1 MIRFEQVSKK
11 YSERT
16 YALQGVDLHIEKGEF
31 FVLIGPS
38 GSGKTTMLKMVNR
51 LIEPTSGE
59 IFLNNKSIRDYNI
72 HELRCNIGYVLQSI
86 ALFPHMTI
94 EKNIS
99 IVPELRGWSA
109 KAIHI
114 RVNELLEMVGLDPLT
129 YRNRR
134 PAELSGGQQQRV
146 GVVRALAAN
155 PDIVL
160 MDEPFSA
167 LDPISRDQLQQDL
180 VVLKKTISKTI
191 LFVTH
196 DIQEAVLLGDR
207 ICLMQAGNV
216 VQVGSAKELIENPV
230 TSFVKEFVG
239 SNLDNGC
246 REEGLNK

>member
-1 MIRFEQVSKK
+1 MIRFEQVSKQ
-11 YSERT
+11 YSENT
-16 YALQGVDLHIEKGEF
+16 YALQGIDLQIEKGEF

-38 GSGKTTMLKMVNR
+38 GSGKTTLMKMVNR
-51 LIEPTSGE
+51 LIEPTSGTIILDE
-59 IFLNNKSIRDYNI
+59 KPIRDYNI

-86 ALFPHMTI
+86 ALFPHMTV
-94 EKNIS
+94 EQNIS

-109 KAIHI
+109 KAIRI
-114 RVNELLEMVGLDPLT
+114 RVNELLEMVGLDPFT

-167 LDPISRDQLQQDL
+167 LDPISREQLQQDL

-207 ICLMQAGNV
+207 VCLMKEGV
-216 VQVGSAKELIENPV
+216 IIQVGSSKELIQNPA
-230 TSFVKEFVG
+230 TNFVKEFVG
-239 SNLDNGC
+239 SAYGNSH
-246 REEGLNK
+246 K

>member
-1 MIRFEQVSKK
+1 MIRFEQVSKQ
-11 YSERT
+11 YSENT
-16 YALQGVDLHIEKGEF
+16 YALQGIDLQIEKGEF

-38 GSGKTTMLKMVNR
+38 GSGKTTLMKMVNR
-51 LIEPTSGE
+51 LIEPTSGTIILDE
-59 IFLNNKSIRDYNI
+59 KPIRDYNI

-86 ALFPHMTI
+86 ALFPHMTV
-94 EKNIS
+94 EQNIS
-99 IVPELRGWSA
+99 IVPELRGWNA
-109 KAIHI
+109 KAIGI
-114 RVNELLEMVGLDPLT
+114 RVNELLEMVGLDPYT

-167 LDPISRDQLQQDL
+167 LDPISREQLQQDL

-207 ICLMQAGNV
+207 VCLMKEGV
-216 VQVGSAKELIENPV
+216 IIQVGSSKDLIQNPA
-230 TSFVKEFVG
+230 TNFVKEFFG
-239 SNLDNGC
+239 SAYGNSH
-246 REEGLNK
+246 K

>member
-1 MIRFEQVSKK
+1 MIRFEQVSKQ
-11 YSERT
+11 YSEKT
-16 YALQGVDLHIEKGEF
+16 YALQGIDLQIEKGEF

-38 GSGKTTMLKMVNR
+38 GSGKTTLLKMVNR
-51 LIEPTSGE
+51 LIEPTSGTIILDE
-59 IFLNNKSIRDYNI
+59 KPIREYNI

-86 ALFPHMTI
+86 ALFPHMTV
-94 EKNIS
+94 EQNIS
-99 IVPELRGWSA
+99 IVPELRGWNA
-109 KAIHI
+109 KAIRI
-114 RVNELLEMVGLDPLT
+114 RVNELLEMVGLDPST

-167 LDPISRDQLQQDL
+167 LDPISREQLQQDL

-196 DIQEAVLLGDR
+196 DIQEAALLADR
-207 ICLMQAGNV
+207 VCLMQDGIII
-216 VQVGSAKELIENPV
+216 QVGSAMELRQNPA
-230 TSFVKEFVG
+230 TNFVKEFVG
-239 SNLDNGC
+239 SAFGNS
-246 REEGLNK
+246 NKE

>member
-1 MIRFEQVSKK
+1 MIRFEQVSKQ
-11 YSERT
+11 YSENT
-16 YALQGVDLHIEKGEF
+16 YALQGIDLQIEKGEF

-38 GSGKTTMLKMVNR
+38 GSGKTTLMKMVNR
-51 LIEPTSGE
+51 LIEPTSGTIILDE
-59 IFLNNKSIRDYNI
+59 KPIRDYNI

-86 ALFPHMTI
+86 ALFPHMTV
-94 EKNIS
+94 EQNIS
-99 IVPELRGWSA
+99 IVPELRGWNA
-109 KAIHI
+109 KAIRI
-114 RVNELLEMVGLDPLT
+114 RVNELLEMVGLDPYT

-167 LDPISRDQLQQDL
+167 LDPISREQLQQDL

-196 DIQEAVLLGDR
+196 DIKEAVLLGDR
-207 ICLMQAGNV
+207 VCLMKEGV
-216 VQVGSAKELIENPV
+216 IIQVGSSKDLIQNPA
-230 TSFVKEFVG
+230 TNFVKEFFG
-239 SNLDNGC
+239 SA
-246 REEGLNK
+246 